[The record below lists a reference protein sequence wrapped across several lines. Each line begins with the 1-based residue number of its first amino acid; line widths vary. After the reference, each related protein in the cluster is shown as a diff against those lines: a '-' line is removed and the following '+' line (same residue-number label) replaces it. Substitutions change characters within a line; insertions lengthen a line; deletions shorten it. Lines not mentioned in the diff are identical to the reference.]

1 MTDKQILALKCAYL
15 DLVGSYEAMEQCDTQ
30 AHNWKAHSQSI
41 IDLEQQFNFI
51 REIAE

>member
-15 DLVGSYEAMEQCDTQ
+15 DLVGAFEAMEQGDTW
-30 AHNWKAHSQSI
+30 AHDWKAHSQSI